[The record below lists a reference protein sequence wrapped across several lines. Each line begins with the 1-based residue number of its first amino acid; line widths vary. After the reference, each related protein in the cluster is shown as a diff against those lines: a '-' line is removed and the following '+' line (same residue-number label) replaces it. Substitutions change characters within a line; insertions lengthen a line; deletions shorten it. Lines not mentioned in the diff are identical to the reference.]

1 MAKKIQKQKHS
12 DNALLGFIKSHKEL
26 GTFIARTAII
36 LIFSALI
43 VTLSLAFNEL
53 FVEIKEKYIESHKG
67 KIIACIIYII
77 LLVAIIVGGLLAL
90 RLINIDIDVSSLV
103 G

>member
-67 KIIACIIYII
+67 NIIACIIYII

>member
-1 MAKKIQKQKHS
+1 MAKKNQKQKYS
-12 DNALLGFIKSHKEL
+12 GNAVLGFIKSHKEL
-26 GTFIARTAII
+26 ATFIARTAII
-36 LIFSALI
+36 LVFSALI

-67 KIIACIIYII
+67 KIIACVIYIVI
-77 LLVAIIVGGLLAL
+77 LVSIIVGGLLAL
-90 RLINIDIDVSSLV
+90 RLVHINIDVSSLI

>member
-12 DNALLGFIKSHKEL
+12 DNAVLGFIKSHKEL

-36 LIFSALI
+36 LVFSALI

-90 RLINIDIDVSSLV
+90 RLVNINIDVSSLV

>member
-12 DNALLGFIKSHKEL
+12 DNAVLGFIKSHKEL
-26 GTFIARTAII
+26 GTFIAII
-36 LIFSALI
+36 LVFSALI

-90 RLINIDIDVSSLV
+90 RLVNINIDVSSLV

>member
-12 DNALLGFIKSHKEL
+12 DNAVIGFIKSHKEL

-36 LIFSALI
+36 LVFSALI

-90 RLINIDIDVSSLV
+90 RLVNINIDVSSLV

>member
-1 MAKKIQKQKHS
+1 MSKKSPKHNS
-12 DNALLGFIKSHKEL
+12 DNAVLGFIKSHKEL

-36 LIFSALI
+36 LVFSALI

-67 KIIACIIYII
+67 KIVACIVYIV

-90 RLINIDIDVSSLV
+90 RMVNVNIDVSSLI